1 MVNAVMDAIAVDR
14 VCFIMSLGFKFT
26 IKRLFLNAFKIGTSV
41 GAPQQPLHHNQ
52 PRRSL
57 CIQRYTF
64 TSERVT
70 WQRYKQKK
78 KKKTMKTF
86 DLSPAENKANIIYQ
100 RLQSSVEDIEKKD
113 SENLQFLNA
122 WKTNAASEFL
132 ALEKSNE
139 TLQEQYAQ
147 DLKFLD
153 QIKLEHGFSD
163 QNIERRSILKPDIVP
178 GELGL
183 VSRDE
188 YAEER
193 HTKNLKSQS
202 KRLTPKKR
210 VSIAPETEEQLD
222 QKLAKE
228 LEKIAS
234 IDVTTLKDREQ
245 LLKNVQ
251 ALEFQHTQNIDKLE
265 VNIFKTMN
273 QRRNNKE
280 RNMKRIKEL
289 TSNLDKLLSS
299 LATDLDMMLN
309 DLRSSPS
316 SRLGAT
322 STSSQ
327 HHHHHHQ
334 PHHHSQPTATYTPLS
349 LGIGTS
355 SNIAGINRNSQTTQP
370 NYSNYSQ
377 SSSTLCDYRSY
388 QQQCEY
394 TYHSRQDIAE
404 KKQQQNQ
411 YVVDQQQQK
420 QQQEQQQLNRSVE
433 QVQQNHYELQFN
445 QKICTDAN
453 QSNDTNNNNHNGS
466 SGSCELNRINNGN
479 VITTGRLG
487 IQHTQPINALESNIN
502 ISRSSCCSSPSKSLS
517 TLTSSS
523 SSSSSS
529 FQTFST
535 DVTRISR
542 LPLYTYQRKQL
553 QQPQTLHIKLLPQQQ
568 ALKALTSQITAKE
581 NVVKHTPSVCAATT
595 TNICNNISSTS
606 FQTTTTTTITTA
618 LANPSFIP
626 SSSTDFRIKSISA
639 STSSS
644 SLVSLSS
651 PPSKSCNR
659 LYKFRNSGTS
669 NASSWLPSSSNF
681 LRRVN
686 RLIDREN
693 PVRFH

>member
-1 MVNAVMDAIAVDR
+1 
-14 VCFIMSLGFKFT
+14 
-26 IKRLFLNAFKIGTSV
+26 
-41 GAPQQPLHHNQ
+41 
-52 PRRSL
+52 
-57 CIQRYTF
+57 
-64 TSERVT
+64 
-70 WQRYKQKK
+70 
-78 KKKTMKTF
+78 MKTF

-100 RLQSSVEDIEKKD
+100 RLQSSVQDIERKD
-113 SENLQFLNA
+113 SENLQFLEA
-122 WKTNAASEFL
+122 WKANASSEFL
-132 ALEKSNE
+132 AFEKSNE
-139 TLQEQYAQ
+139 TLQKRYAE

-163 QNIERRSILKPDIVP
+163 QSIERRGILKP
-178 GELGL
+178 ELISG
-183 VSRDE
+183 RDE
-188 YAEER
+188 YAEEQ
-193 HTKNLKSQS
+193 HAQNQKSQS
-202 KRLTPKKR
+202 KRLTSKKR

-222 QKLAKE
+222 HKLAKE

-245 LLKNVQ
+245 LLKNVK

-265 VNIFKTMN
+265 VNILKAMN

-280 RNMKRIKEL
+280 RNMKKIEEL
-289 TSNLDKLLSS
+289 TSNLDKAIRGDNSEKEKTEKSTTSAARTDYRSSRSERSERLNDIIEDELLSS

-322 STSSQ
+322 STASQ
-327 HHHHHHQ
+327 HHHLHHHQ
-334 PHHHSQPTATYTPLS
+334 PHHHSQSTATYTPLS

-355 SNIAGINRNSQTTQP
+355 SNIAGINRN
-370 NYSNYSQ
+370 
-377 SSSTLCDYRSY
+377 
-388 QQQCEY
+388 
-394 TYHSRQDIAE
+394 
-404 KKQQQNQ
+404 K
-411 YVVDQQQQK
+411 
-420 QQQEQQQLNRSVE
+420 

-453 QSNDTNNNNHNGS
+453 QSNDTNNNNNNGS
-466 SGSCELNRINNGN
+466 NGNCELNRINNGN

-606 FQTTTTTTITTA
+606 FQTITTTTITTA
-618 LANPSFIP
+618 LANPSFISS

-651 PPSKSCNR
+651 PPSKSSNR
-659 LYKFRNSGTS
+659 LYKFRNSDTS

-681 LRRVN
+681 LRRN
-686 RLIDREN
+686 ILSYYLQNIEYQACWSPRSLIHSSMLFNNHSIKGLTIILLALITIICME
-693 PVRFH
+693 VV

>member
-1 MVNAVMDAIAVDR
+1 
-14 VCFIMSLGFKFT
+14 
-26 IKRLFLNAFKIGTSV
+26 
-41 GAPQQPLHHNQ
+41 
-52 PRRSL
+52 
-57 CIQRYTF
+57 
-64 TSERVT
+64 
-70 WQRYKQKK
+70 
-78 KKKTMKTF
+78 MKTF

-100 RLQSSVEDIEKKD
+100 RLQSSVQDIERKD
-113 SENLQFLNA
+113 SENLQFLDA
-122 WKTNAASEFL
+122 WKANASSEFL
-132 ALEKSNE
+132 AFEKSNE
-139 TLQEQYAQ
+139 TLQKRYAE

-163 QNIERRSILKPDIVP
+163 QSIERRGILKPELIS

-183 VSRDE
+183 ISRDE
-188 YAEER
+188 YAEEQ
-193 HTKNLKSQS
+193 HAQNQKSQS
-202 KRLTPKKR
+202 KRLTSKKR

-222 QKLAKE
+222 HKLAKE

-245 LLKNVQ
+245 LLKNVK
-251 ALEFQHTQNIDKLE
+251 ALEFQHTQNIYKLE
-265 VNIFKTMN
+265 VNILKTMN

-280 RNMKRIKEL
+280 RNMKKIEEL
-289 TSNLDKLLSS
+289 TSNLDKAIRGDNSEKEKTEKSTTSAARTDYRSSRSERSERLNEIIEDELLSS

-322 STSSQ
+322 STASQ
-327 HHHHHHQ
+327 HHHLHHHHQ
-334 PHHHSQPTATYTPLS
+334 PHHHSQATATYTPLS

-377 SSSTLCDYRSY
+377 S
-388 QQQCEY
+388 
-394 TYHSRQDIAE
+394 
-404 KKQQQNQ
+404 
-411 YVVDQQQQK
+411 
-420 QQQEQQQLNRSVE
+420 
-433 QVQQNHYELQFN
+433 
-445 QKICTDAN
+445 
-453 QSNDTNNNNHNGS
+453 
-466 SGSCELNRINNGN
+466 
-479 VITTGRLG
+479 

-581 NVVKHTPSVCAATT
+581 NVVKHTPSFHIPAGNLKCIDYQPARQPLNTL
-595 TNICNNISSTS
+595 
-606 FQTTTTTTITTA
+606 TTTI
-618 LANPSFIP
+618 N
-626 SSSTDFRIKSISA
+626 
-639 STSSS
+639 
-644 SLVSLSS
+644 
-651 PPSKSCNR
+651 
-659 LYKFRNSGTS
+659 
-669 NASSWLPSSSNF
+669 
-681 LRRVN
+681 
-686 RLIDREN
+686 
-693 PVRFH
+693 H

>member
-1 MVNAVMDAIAVDR
+1 
-14 VCFIMSLGFKFT
+14 
-26 IKRLFLNAFKIGTSV
+26 
-41 GAPQQPLHHNQ
+41 
-52 PRRSL
+52 
-57 CIQRYTF
+57 
-64 TSERVT
+64 
-70 WQRYKQKK
+70 
-78 KKKTMKTF
+78 MKTF

-122 WKTNAASEFL
+122 WKTTAASEFL

-139 TLQEQYAQ
+139 TLHKQYAQ

-163 QNIERRSILKPDIVP
+163 QNIEKRGVLKSDSISGT
-178 GELGL
+178 GELGP

-193 HTKNLKSQS
+193 HSKNLKSQS
-202 KRLTPKKR
+202 KRLTSKKR
-210 VSIAPETEEQLD
+210 VSIAQQSEEQLD
-222 QKLAKE
+222 QKLAEE
-228 LEKIAS
+228 LEKIAN

-245 LLKNVQ
+245 LLKNAQ

-280 RNMKRIKEL
+280 RNMKKIKEL

-327 HHHHHHQ
+327 HHHHHHHHHHQPHQ

-355 SNIAGINRNSQTTQP
+355 SNIAGINRNSQTAQP

-411 YVVDQQQQK
+411 YVVDQQQ
-420 QQQEQQQLNRSVE
+420 QQQLNRSVE

-487 IQHTQPINALESNIN
+487 IQHTQPINALEKNIN
-502 ISRSSCCSSPSKSLS
+502 TSRSSCCTSPSKSLS
-517 TLTSSS
+517 TLTSSSSSSASSSASSSS

-626 SSSTDFRIKSISA
+626 ASSTDFRIKSISA

-651 PPSKSCNR
+651 PPSKSSNR

-669 NASSWLPSSSNF
+669 NASSWLPSSSHF

-686 RLIDREN
+686 HLIGREN
-693 PVRFH
+693 PVRFISDHIY

>member
-1 MVNAVMDAIAVDR
+1 M
-14 VCFIMSLGFKFT
+14 
-26 IKRLFLNAFKIGTSV
+26 
-41 GAPQQPLHHNQ
+41 
-52 PRRSL
+52 
-57 CIQRYTF
+57 
-64 TSERVT
+64 TSEKV
-70 WQRYKQKK
+70 
-78 KKKTMKTF
+78 
-86 DLSPAENKANIIYQ
+86 
-100 RLQSSVEDIEKKD
+100 
-113 SENLQFLNA
+113 
-122 WKTNAASEFL
+122 
-132 ALEKSNE
+132 
-139 TLQEQYAQ
+139 
-147 DLKFLD
+147 
-153 QIKLEHGFSD
+153 
-163 QNIERRSILKPDIVP
+163 IL
-178 GELGL
+178 
-183 VSRDE
+183 R
-188 YAEER
+188 
-193 HTKNLKSQS
+193 
-202 KRLTPKKR
+202 
-210 VSIAPETEEQLD
+210 
-222 QKLAKE
+222 
-228 LEKIAS
+228 
-234 IDVTTLKDREQ
+234 REQ
-245 LLKNVQ
+245 AAKNGEEYRAPPPRVRGQ
-251 ALEFQHTQNIDKLE
+251 STY
-265 VNIFKTMN
+265 
-273 QRRNNKE
+273 
-280 RNMKRIKEL
+280 L
-289 TSNLDKLLSS
+289 TLLSS

-322 STSSQ
+322 STASQ
-327 HHHHHHQ
+327 HHHLHHHQ
-334 PHHHSQPTATYTPLS
+334 PHHHSQSTATYTPLS

-404 KKQQQNQ
+404 KKQQQQQHQNQ
-411 YVVDQQQQK
+411 YIVDQQQQK
-420 QQQEQQQLNRSVE
+420 QQQQQNEQQQLNRSVE

-453 QSNDTNNNNHNGS
+453 QSNDTNNNNNNGS
-466 SGSCELNRINNGN
+466 NGNCELNRINNGN

-606 FQTTTTTTITTA
+606 FQTITTTTITTA
-618 LANPSFIP
+618 LANPSFISS

-651 PPSKSCNR
+651 PPSKSSNR
-659 LYKFRNSGTS
+659 LYKFRNSDTS

-681 LRRVN
+681 LRKRIQHHAANVRKVEKSKDN
-686 RLIDREN
+686 VKVFCNEKAIEAFNKCNINHSKHFNTLAHHKQPYQCRL
-693 PVRFH
+693 FSSASTKTL